1 MYQLS
6 LKGELAIVK
15 RSKANTSIVSF
26 MVPLQ
31 RPVDLTNSSSIS
43 ISQCIITGALKSNNF
58 TSSCLAK
65 TKAQLE
71 AYSEEVIDRQY
82 PFYH

>member
-1 MYQLS
+1 M
-6 LKGELAIVK
+6 VK
-15 RSKANTSIVSF
+15 RSKASNSIVSF

-31 RPVDLTNSSSIS
+31 RPVDLTSSCWGS
-43 ISQCIITGALKSNNF
+43 ISQCIITGASDNF

-71 AYSEEVIDRQY
+71 AYSEEVIERQY
-82 PFYH
+82 PFCH

>member
-1 MYQLS
+1 M
-6 LKGELAIVK
+6 K

-65 TKAQLE
+65 TKAQVE
-71 AYSEEVIDRQY
+71 AYSEEVTERQY
-82 PFYH
+82 PLCH